1 MTFTRLLLVVAA
13 WLACTTGTLAQF
25 GPPPAGPPRA
35 PRESARVDITGYWVS
50 VVHEDWRFRMIT
62 PPKGD
67 TVNIPLNPAGKKIAD
82 SWDAVKDAA
91 GDKCRVYGAPNVM
104 RVPSRF
110 HITWADDSTLKI
122 ESDAGTQTRLL
133 QFKAPAVLPKP
144 SRQGL
149 SIAQWQGRNSLTVD
163 TSRLLPGYLQSNGV
177 PYSAVTTMTENFD
190 VVKQPSGEQW
200 LIIDTIVTDPT
211 YLFRT
216 FIRSTHFKK
225 EADGAKWDPQPC
237 K

>member
-1 MTFTRLLLVVAA
+1 LVILLCAAFTASL
-13 WLACTTGTLAQF
+13 GAQGPF
-25 GPPPAGPPRA
+25 GGPPAGPPKP
-35 PRESARVDITGYWVS
+35 PRDSARVDITGYWVS
-50 VVHEDWRFRMIT
+50 VVHEDWRFRMVT

-67 TVNIPLNPAGKKIAD
+67 TVNIPLNPVGKKLAD
-82 SWDAVKDAA
+82 SWDAAKDAA
-91 GDKCRVYGAPNVM
+91 GDKCRVYGAPNLM

-122 ESDAGTQTRLL
+122 ESDAGMQTRLL
-133 QFKAPAVLPKP
+133 QFSAPAVAPKP

-149 SIAQWQGRNSLTVD
+149 SVARWQGRNSLAVD

-177 PYSAVTTMTENFD
+177 PFSANVTMTENFD
-190 VVKQPSGEQW
+190 VVKEANGEQW
-200 LIIDTIVTDPT
+200 LIIDTIVTDST

-225 EADGAKWDPQPC
+225 EADGAKWDPRPC
-237 K
+237 GT